1 MTFSLQGWGEWVCL
15 IVIAFRDTIP
25 LRDLHLG
32 SKGKKKKK
40 YWGEEKLSKTSLPKQ
55 KCSPNAFSFSFY
67 KKSKT
72 EAEKSHKSKLSSR
85 MNQWVSQEEILIVFF
100 FRQIRP
106 AWLAGSLSSLWPEKQ
121 HHGKVVTSRAVSE
134 FFLQRL
140 PTKKCFIF
148 KRKRKKYPPSLIP
161 PSSMSKIVSKFP
173 GLRIRTNL
181 KKKKKKF
188 RGLSTPKHT
197 RNRLFYLRVLPS
209 VNSRRQ

>member
-1 MTFSLQGWGEWVCL
+1 MPF
-15 IVIAFRDTIP
+15 P
-25 LRDLHLG
+25 LASIRNL
-32 SKGKKKKK
+32 
-40 YWGEEKLSKTSLPKQ
+40 KL
-55 KCSPNAFSFSFY
+55 
-67 KKSKT
+67 

-181 KKKKKKF
+181 KKKKKSLEAF
-188 RGLSTPKHT
+188 QPLNTQETDFFTSEFCPLLIQGD
-197 RNRLFYLRVLPS
+197 N
-209 VNSRRQ
+209 NW